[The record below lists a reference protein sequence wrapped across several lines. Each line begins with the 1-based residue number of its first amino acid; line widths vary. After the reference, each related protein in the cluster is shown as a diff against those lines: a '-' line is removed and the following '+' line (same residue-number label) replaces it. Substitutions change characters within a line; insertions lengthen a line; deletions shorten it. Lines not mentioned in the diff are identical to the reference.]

1 MTVFI
6 DAAGVSAVCPS
17 SDWLDAGNGQCY
29 AVFIQSPSFSDA
41 LEAQKLCHVN
51 GSELASIPD
60 FDTESRVLELL
71 RNTTVSYYRSTS
83 HTTLFAIKGSNNK
96 KQTKQ
101 RKRSKINHSNQFMF
115 SLHRRHFRG
124 YRSSNSISAG
134 VFPRHQ
140 THSALYTS

>member
-83 HTTLFAIKGSNNK
+83 
-96 KQTKQ
+96 
-101 RKRSKINHSNQFMF
+101 NQFMF